1 MIYLAQTDTTAGFLS
16 KDLKALNALKNRPQN
31 TPCLITTAKF
41 CELKKLTRVPNTFKN
56 LVRRAKKTTF
66 IYPNSKAVRVV
77 KEHEHSEFLS
87 RFSWLYSTS
96 ANIHGQRF
104 DENWARSVA
113 NIVVDEFFYENIP
126 SRLLKLS
133 RKKIRKMR

>member
-1 MIYLAQTDTTAGFLS
+1 MIYLAQTDTTVGFLS
-16 KDLKALNALKNRPQN
+16 KDLKTLNALKNRPQN

-41 CELKKLTRVPNTFKN
+41 CELKKLTRVPNAFKN
-56 LVRRAKKTTF
+56 LIRRAKKTTF

-87 RFSWLYSTS
+87 KFPWLYSTS

-104 DENWARSVA
+104 NEKWAKNVA
-113 NIVVDEFFYENIP
+113 NIVVDEVFYENTP
-126 SRLLKLS
+126 SKLLKLS
-133 RKKIRKMR
+133 RQKIRKIR